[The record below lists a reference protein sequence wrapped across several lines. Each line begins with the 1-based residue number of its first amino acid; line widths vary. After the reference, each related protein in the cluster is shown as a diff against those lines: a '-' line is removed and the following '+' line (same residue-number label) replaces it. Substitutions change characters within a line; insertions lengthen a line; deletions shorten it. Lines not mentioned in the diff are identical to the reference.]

1 MKKAVASLVTLA
13 CLSSLAVPAFG
24 QAEAAKPQLQPAIIG
39 LVDMAK
45 VFKEYKKFTDLREVL
60 QAEMQQKQA
69 EGQAIAKQANKLKE
83 ELKLLK
89 PGSPE
94 YIKREAD
101 LVRLSSEFEAKGKLV
116 QVHYRRR
123 EAEVFEAVYVDAMKV
138 VELYAKH
145 FGYTMIIRFN
155 SAPLSSNNPQDLASG
170 LNKLVVYSRPQDD
183 ITDAV
188 SDYLNRQYK
197 PAAGAA
203 APRTATQQT
212 SGTAPARSN

>member
-1 MKKAVASLVTLA
+1 VKKSVSTLVTLA
-13 CLSSLAVPAFG
+13 CLTALTAPALG
-24 QAEAAKPQLQPAIIG
+24 QTAAAKPTQLQPAIIG

-60 QAEMQQKQA
+60 QAEMQLKQA
-69 EGQAIAKQANKLKE
+69 EGQTIAKQANKLKE
-83 ELKLLK
+83 ELKLLQ
-89 PGSPE
+89 PGSAE
-94 YIKREAD
+94 YIKRESE
-101 LVRLSSEFEAKGKLV
+101 LVRLSSEFEAKGKLI

-123 EAEVFEAVYVDAMKV
+123 EAEVFESVYVDAIKV
-138 VELYAKH
+138 VDLYAKH

-155 SAPLSSNNPQDLASG
+155 SEPLNGNNPQALASG
-170 LNKLVVYSRPQDD
+170 LNKLIVYSRPQDD

-197 PAAGAA
+197 PAARSD

-212 SGTAPARSN
+212 GGTRPAN

>member
-1 MKKAVASLVTLA
+1 VKKAVASLVTLA
-13 CLSSLAVPAFG
+13 CLSTLTVPALG
-24 QAEAAKPQLQPAIIG
+24 QAAAPKPQLQPAIIG

-45 VFKEYKKFTDLREVL
+45 VFKEYEKFADQREVL
-60 QAEMQQKQA
+60 QAEMKVKQA

-89 PGSPE
+89 TGSPD

-101 LVRLSSEFEAKGKLV
+101 LVRLSSEFDAKSKLV

-123 EAEVFEAVYVDAMKV
+123 EAEIFKTVYVDAVKV

-145 FGYTMIIRFN
+145 FGYTIIIRFN
-155 SAPLSSNNPQDLASG
+155 SEPLNGANPQALASG
-170 LNKLVVYSRPQDD
+170 LNKLVVWNRPQDD

-197 PAAGAA
+197 PAAP
-203 APRTATQQT
+203 APRPNTLQT
-212 SGTAPARSN
+212 GGTTPARNN

>member
-13 CLSSLAVPAFG
+13 CLSSLAVPALG
-24 QAEAAKPQLQPAIIG
+24 QAAAAAKPQLQPAIIG

-45 VFKEYKKFTDLREVL
+45 VFKEYKKFTDLREGL
-60 QAEMQQKQA
+60 QAEMQVKQA

-89 PGSPE
+89 AGTPD
-94 YIKREAD
+94 YIQREAE
-101 LVRLSSEFEAKGKLV
+101 LVRLSSEFESKGKLV

-123 EAEVFEAVYVDAMKV
+123 EAEVFEAVYVDAIKV
-138 VELYAKH
+138 VGLYAKH

-155 SAPLSSNNPQDLASG
+155 SEPLNGANPQALASG

-183 ITDAV
+183 ITNAV

-197 PAAGAA
+197 PE
-203 APRTATQQT
+203 PSPATQQT
-212 SGTAPARSN
+212 GGTVPARNN

>member
-1 MKKAVASLVTLA
+1 VKKAVASLVTLA
-13 CLSSLAVPAFG
+13 CLSTLTVPALG
-24 QAEAAKPQLQPAIIG
+24 QAAAAKTKLQPAIIG

-60 QAEMQQKQA
+60 QAEMQVKQA

-94 YIKREAD
+94 YTKREAD

-123 EAEVFEAVYVDAMKV
+123 EAEVFETVYVDAIKV

-155 SAPLSSNNPQDLASG
+155 SEPLNGTNPQALASG

-197 PAAGAA
+197 PASP
-203 APRTATQQT
+203 APRTNTLQT
-212 SGTAPARSN
+212 GGTTPARNN